1 MRTLAKTLALA
12 LSASL
17 AMPLWAQ
24 TCPAG
29 IAETKPASQYQ
40 INSDG
45 TVTDKKTDL
54 VWAQCTYGLS
64 GNNCATGSAQSF
76 TWKGALDVA
85 QAANSAEYLGHGDWR
100 LPNIKELQSLAEKA
114 CYSPAINEVVFPNTL
129 SSGYWSSSPL
139 ASNSNDAW
147 LVSFGDGY
155 EGHSYK
161 SFSLYVR
168 LVRAG
173 Q

>member
-1 MRTLAKTLALA
+1 MRTLAKTVALA
-12 LSASL
+12 LSTSL

-129 SSGYWSSSPL
+129 SSGYWSSSPYAYISGSAWYVYFYYGDEDSL
-139 ASNSNDAW
+139 NKNNS
-147 LVSFGDGY
+147 F
-155 EGHSYK
+155 
-161 SFSLYVR
+161 YVR